1 MSKYDKLDRWCP
13 NQPASMSLRKDGRY
27 IRYDDAKELLEA
39 CKRKDVVINDL
50 ITIALFVCQDCVHKD
65 NCFRE
70 GKKVEKCKSWARIQ
84 AAKAELDREEI

>member
-1 MSKYDKLDRWCP
+1 MSKYDTSEIERFDGELF
-13 NQPASMSLRKDGRY
+13 PAHDGQY
-27 IRYDDAKELLEA
+27 VEFSELEPYAAA